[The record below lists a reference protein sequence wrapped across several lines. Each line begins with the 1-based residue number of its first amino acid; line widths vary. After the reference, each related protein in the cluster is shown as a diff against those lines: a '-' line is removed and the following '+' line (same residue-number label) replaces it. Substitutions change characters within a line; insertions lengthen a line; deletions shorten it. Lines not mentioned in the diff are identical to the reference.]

1 MDLECNSGGDYF
13 FILQAGL
20 HYSLDLL
27 LLKDGESLHFGIP
40 KLCPPPPQ
48 KKKSCQGCYLCSLV
62 FTVAK
67 KKIKSDR
74 LSL

>member
-40 KLCPPPPQ
+40 KL
-48 KKKSCQGCYLCSLV
+48 
-62 FTVAK
+62 
-67 KKIKSDR
+67 
-74 LSL
+74 

>member
-40 KLCPPPPQ
+40 KLCPPP
-48 KKKSCQGCYLCSLV
+48 KKRNLARDVICVLWCLQLLK
-62 FTVAK
+62 
-67 KKIKSDR
+67 R
-74 LSL
+74 R

>member
-40 KLCPPPPQ
+40 KLCPPPQ
-48 KKKSCQGCYLCSLV
+48 KKEILPGMLFVFFGVYSC
-62 FTVAK
+62 
-67 KKIKSDR
+67 
-74 LSL
+74 

>member
-40 KLCPPPPQ
+40 KLCPPPP
-48 KKKSCQGCYLCSLV
+48 KKKEILPGMLFVFFGVYSC
-62 FTVAK
+62 
-67 KKIKSDR
+67 
-74 LSL
+74 

>member
-40 KLCPPPPQ
+40 KLCPP
-48 KKKSCQGCYLCSLV
+48 KKKKEILPGMLFVFFGVYSC
-62 FTVAK
+62 
-67 KKIKSDR
+67 
-74 LSL
+74 

>member
-40 KLCPPPPQ
+40 KLCPPPQ
-48 KKKSCQGCYLCSLV
+48 KKRNLARDVICVLWCLQLLK
-62 FTVAK
+62 
-67 KKIKSDR
+67 R
-74 LSL
+74 R